1 MTIEKIFINAPAPKS
16 HKTEDQKI
24 FTNQSQSTK
33 FLSRYVI
40 IELYNKIYT
49 IKNWLIQNIIKTIF
63 HYGKF

>member
-1 MTIEKIFINAPAPKS
+1 MTIAKIFINAPAPRL
-16 HKTEDQKI
+16 HKTENPKI